1 MTWKIDPP
9 DRGVL
14 FVVSGPSGVGKTT
27 LVQRALEHVP
37 GMTFSVSATTRAPRE
52 GEQDGVQY
60 HFVAP
65 EKFLAL
71 VEAGAFLE
79 HATVYG
85 RSYGTLRE
93 PVLTRLSQGGS
104 VILDIDVFG
113 ASQVRQH
120 LPDAVH
126 VFVLPPSLE
135 ALEARLRRRGTDGED
150 VVRRRM
156 EEAAQQLR
164 GAPQY
169 DYVVVNHEL
178 VTAHQVFEAIL
189 VAELSRMSRRRDSV
203 GKLLGGLPHR

>member
-1 MTWKIDPP
+1 MSWTIDSP

-27 LVQRALEHVP
+27 LVKRALEHVP
-37 GMTFSVSATTRAPRE
+37 GLEFSVSATTRPPRD

-60 HFVAP
+60 HFVTP
-65 EKFLAL
+65 EKFLGL

-93 PVLTRLSQGGS
+93 PVVSRLTQGGS
-104 VILDIDVFG
+104 ILLDIDVFG
-113 ASQVRQH
+113 ATQVRQQM
-120 LPDAVH
+120 PDAVQ
-126 VFVLPPSLE
+126 VFILPPSLE
-135 ALEARLRRRGTDGED
+135 ALEARLRGRGTDGEE

-156 EEAAQQLR
+156 EEAAHQLR

-169 DYVVVNHEL
+169 DYVVVNHDL
-178 VTAHQVFEAIL
+178 ATAHQVFEAIL
-189 VAELSRMSRRRDSV
+189 VAELSRVSRRRDSV
-203 GKLLGGLPHR
+203 ASLLQGLPHR